1 MTRSRVGLQ
10 HVCPINQLIIGY
22 TISQTSLSKDWDSE
36 GRDNIFG
43 CLVNAVNLNWPYI
56 PIPGMPNTVVDNF
69 TVVIMVNG
77 MVEASFKDIPEIFEV

>member
-22 TISQTSLSKDWDSE
+22 TISQTKE
-36 GRDNIFG
+36 GRDIHIFG